1 LLARGIAAVV
11 LDAADERDALAGY
24 QAIRDTLSASLFDVV
39 DLIAGL
45 RWTDEEIPELLLQL
59 SEAMAD
65 EVEALAALPSIESE
79 GRLSPAGAVGGRRE
93 GDAICG

>member
-1 LLARGIAAVV
+1 
-11 LDAADERDALAGY
+11 
-24 QAIRDTLSASLFDVV
+24 VV

-65 EVEALAALPSIESE
+65 EVEALAALPSIE
-79 GRLSPAGAVGGRRE
+79 
-93 GDAICG
+93 

>member
-65 EVEALAALPSIESE
+65 EVEALAALPSIE
-79 GRLSPAGAVGGRRE
+79 
-93 GDAICG
+93 